1 MENSSELLTRRNPN
15 ILNLRKI
22 STLDSTSSSFKPKK
36 LKLRNEISSLLKLN
50 DNKTQK
56 N

>member
-1 MENSSELLTRRNPN
+1 M

-36 LKLRNEISSLLKLN
+36 LVRLPDDIIGYEEDWK
-50 DNKTQK
+50 
-56 N
+56 